1 MADTRAYGEA
11 ERWIRDIGLPARFPG
26 QHFEKR
32 DLRVGTRRNGDP
44 GYHSFDA
51 VSHDG
56 QIVASVKASSGLTSG
71 GKLPVGKTKDAY
83 TELHF
88 LSLVSASK
96 RVLILTD
103 SDFFRIFSDVSD
115 GRLPQ
120 GVEVLHIPLP
130 DEIQAKVRAARGI
143 ASEEMSR
150 DRHP

>member
-11 ERWIRDIGLPARFPG
+11 ERWIREVGLPIHFQG

-32 DLRVGTRRNGDP
+32 DLRVGTRRNGEP

-51 VSHDG
+51 VSQDG
-56 QIVASVKASSGLTSG
+56 QIVASIKASSGLTSG

-88 LSLVSASK
+88 LSLVSAPQ
-96 RVLILTD
+96 RILVLTD
-103 SDFFRIFSDVSD
+103 PDFHRIFSDVSD
-115 GRLPQ
+115 GRLPI

-130 DEIQAKVRAARGI
+130 QEIQARVRAARNV
-143 ASEEMSR
+143 ASTEAYPNR
-150 DRHP
+150 